1 MVGSK
6 LQQVCPFSIS
16 TFWDREGR
24 RKTKNQEMGCSM
36 RVCSVLFLTVLLVA
50 CARGEDPYRFYTWNV
65 TYGDIYP
72 LGVKQQVLFV
82 VIVVAV
88 LIFNFPFSP

>member
-1 MVGSK
+1 
-6 LQQVCPFSIS
+6 
-16 TFWDREGR
+16 
-24 RKTKNQEMGCSM
+24 M

-82 VIVVAV
+82 VFVVIDDAV
-88 LIFNFPFSP
+88 FIFVSLLNSLFVLMSDTDIWCENCNGRVF